1 MVPIAGTQ
9 VQEMVAPAVVGF
21 MLHHGRARGSAGVQA
36 IRPLLRMRAPQGW
49 QDLPQAAY
57 LRGLG
62 FDWRS
67 PGAGARHFA
76 AAMVERRTMSGSGG
90 RWS

>member
-49 QDLPQAAY
+49 QDLPRAAY

-67 PGAGARHFA
+67 PGAGARHLA